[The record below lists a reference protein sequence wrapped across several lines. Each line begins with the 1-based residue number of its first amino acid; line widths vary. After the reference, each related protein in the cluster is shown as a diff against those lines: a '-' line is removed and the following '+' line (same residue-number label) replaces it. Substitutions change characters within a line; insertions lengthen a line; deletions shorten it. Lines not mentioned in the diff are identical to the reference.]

1 MPPPPP
7 PPPLDILQYSL
18 NRINS
23 IWLLLIHSTRGKNH
37 YPKLFWESSHQRDKI
52 SPYQRV
58 SDAANQHSTVKAGTF
73 DWPYEHI
80 HLSLLFI
87 KLTWKRKLRLNLCE
101 TARLRLHLRV
111 FRILRILP
119 LHYGLRWSV
128 LKPTLWKTG
137 TCLFGSQ
144 PKLTINRKLRNRR
157 KYCPFPFRCSWM
169 HEMCKGFETDD
180 NLMLCARLSGQLQ
193 FYDKLLGEVRGY
205 PPSHALFRRC

>member
-1 MPPPPP
+1 MAY
-7 PPPLDILQYSL
+7 LLQIPVVVISL
-18 NRINS
+18 RIKPGANKQ
-23 IWLLLIHSTRGKNH
+23 ITQLALYTMIGPKQKNH
-37 YPKLFWESSHQRDKI
+37 YPKLFRESSHQRDKI

-128 LKPTLWKTG
+128 LKLILWKTG

-144 PKLTINRKLRNRR
+144 PKLTVNI
-157 KYCPFPFRCSWM
+157 
-169 HEMCKGFETDD
+169 
-180 NLMLCARLSGQLQ
+180 
-193 FYDKLLGEVRGY
+193 
-205 PPSHALFRRC
+205 